1 MNRVASRQRIFSW
14 DAFDATE
21 IDSVEEYGYESDEF
35 DFLSCFSQS
44 RHTLMGRSSSMLS
57 MITTSERDDNE
68 SVVNDK
74 PPSLTEEPQH
84 SSFPSRKKRDLS
96 GQIVSKSVSFIDL
109 VQMQREHM
117 SSLDHLCPKSIL
129 ELNFDVQLLSL
140 TYLGLDE
147 LKALAST
154 CKFFHQMLTMNSNHG
169 EVRNTVWW
177 NLVTKSFPHVNVS
190 TTLSPAKTAFA
201 SHKASLA
208 SSSIPKCS
216 SVLNLCS
223 LLTNAAPMAPSDIH
237 TKYFSEQNNHLH
249 SYMIS
254 HGESNTPIHVIQFK
268 GQVGIGDRSIR
279 TNQPLPRPHVQMNGS
294 VPLPRIIE
302 RNIIHSNFFNRLRRN
317 NRSNSFSSTISRQ
330 GSNIFSDKNKTLQPF
345 VSPFVSR
352 IRSEGVVE
360 MDFTPR
366 LMAYFEVSIFPRDK
380 NQEPL
385 DDGTIERHS
394 PVSRHRERV
403 MTAKACVAVGV
414 SIPGFT
420 DSTRMPGWDIFSYG
434 YHGDDGGIFHS
445 KGDMVRV
452 FGPTYNVGDTV
463 GCGVNYENG
472 GIFYTLNGEWL
483 GYAFLNERCIL
494 DGSID
499 IFPTIG
505 IDSNHPLACNFGNDR
520 PFLFNFSGLVANDG
534 SMPIPTLE

>member
-1 MNRVASRQRIFSW
+1 
-14 DAFDATE
+14 
-21 IDSVEEYGYESDEF
+21 
-35 DFLSCFSQS
+35 
-44 RHTLMGRSSSMLS
+44 MGRSSSMLS
-57 MITTSERDDNE
+57 LMTSLEREDNE
-68 SVVNDK
+68 NDTVLNDE
-74 PPSLTEEPQH
+74 PPSLSQETHHQ
-84 SSFPSRKKRDLS
+84 SFSSRKKRTLS
-96 GQIVSKSVSFIDL
+96 GQIVSKSVSFSDL
-109 VQMQREHM
+109 VQMQRENM
-117 SSLDHLCPKSIL
+117 TSLDDSTPKSLL
-129 ELNFDVQLLSL
+129 ELNFDVQLLSM
-140 TYLGLDE
+140 TYLGLNE

-177 NLVTKSFPHVNVS
+177 HLVAKSFPHVNTF
-190 TTLSPAKTAFA
+190 TTFSPEKTAFA

-223 LLTNAAPMAPSDIH
+223 LLTNAAPTAPSDIH
-237 TKYFSEQNNHLH
+237 TKYFSQQNNHLH

-254 HGESNTPIHVIQFK
+254 HGEINTPIHVIQFK
-268 GQVGIGDRSIR
+268 GQVGLGDRSIR
-279 TNQPLPRPHVQMNGS
+279 TNQPLPRPYVETKSSQ
-294 VPLPRIIE
+294 LPEIIE
-302 RNIIHSNFFNRLRRN
+302 RNIRRYNFFDRLKRN
-317 NRSNSFSSTISRQ
+317 NRIGSFRSTMSCR
-330 GSNIFSDKNKTLQPF
+330 GSKIFSDKEESLQPF
-345 VSPFVSR
+345 VSPYVSR
-352 IRSEGVVE
+352 IRSKGVLE

-366 LMAYFEVSIFPRDK
+366 LMAYFEVSILPRDK
-380 NQEPL
+380 SQEPT
-385 DDGTIERHS
+385 DDGASERRS
-394 PVSRHRERV
+394 PSLTHPGRETV
-403 MTAKACVAVGV
+403 TKACVAVGV

-420 DSTRMPGWDIFSYG
+420 DSIRMPGWDMFSYG

-520 PFLFNFSGLVANDG
+520 PFLFNFSGLVGNDG

>member
-1 MNRVASRQRIFSW
+1 MNRVSSRQRICSW
-14 DAFDATE
+14 DAFDAAGS
-21 IDSVEEYGYESDEF
+21 DSVDDYGYESDEF
-35 DFLSCFSQS
+35 EFMSCLSQS
-44 RHTLMGRSSSMLS
+44 RHTSIGRSSSMLS
-57 MITTSERDDNE
+57 MNTTFERGEDDNE
-68 SVVNDK
+68 TILD
-74 PPSLTEEPQH
+74 EEPPTLSEETCHQ
-84 SSFPSRKKRDLS
+84 SVPSRKKRDLS
-96 GQIVSKSVSFIDL
+96 GQIVSKSVSFLDL
-109 VQMQREHM
+109 VQMQQEPTT
-117 SSLDHLCPKSIL
+117 SSDSSSPKSML

-140 TYLGLDE
+140 TYLGLNE

-154 CKFFHQMLTMNSNHG
+154 CKFFHQMLTMNTNHG

-177 NLVTKSFPHVNVS
+177 HLVAKSFPHVNVS
-190 TTLSPAKTAFA
+190 TAFSPAKTAFA
-201 SHKASLA
+201 SHRANLA
-208 SSSIPKCS
+208 ASSIPKCS
-216 SVLNLCS
+216 SAMNLCS
-223 LLTNAAPMAPSDIH
+223 LLTNAAPTAPSDIH
-237 TKYFSEQNNHLH
+237 TKYFSEQSNHLH

-254 HGESNTPIHVIQFK
+254 HGESKKTIHVIQFK
-268 GQVGIGDRSIR
+268 GQVGVGDRSIR
-279 TNQPLPRPHVQMNGS
+279 TNQPLPRPHVQTNKAFEF
-294 VPLPRIIE
+294 PRMIE
-302 RNIIHSNFFNRLRRN
+302 RNIMYSNFLDRLRCN
-317 NRSNSFSSTISRQ
+317 KNSKPFRSVMSRRSSK
-330 GSNIFSDKNKTLQPF
+330 IFLDKKESLQPF

-366 LMAYFEVSIFPRDK
+366 LMAYFEVSILPRDK
-380 NQEPL
+380 SQEPL
-385 DDGTIERHS
+385 DCGTTET
-394 PVSRHRERV
+394 VSRHNGREV
-403 MTAKACVAVGV
+403 TAKACVAVGV

-420 DSTRMPGWDIFSYG
+420 DSTRMPGWDMFSYG

-483 GYAFLNERCIL
+483 GFAFLNERCIL

-520 PFLFNFSGLVANDG
+520 PFLFNFSGLVANEG
-534 SMPIPTLE
+534 SMPIPSLE